1 MSIPESFYQLSK
13 EQQEEEAT
21 KMANKYY
28 REAEQWRRLAVQ
40 VRIGKVKSTYTS
52 QQSKSQQ

>member
-1 MSIPESFYQLSK
+1 MSIPETFYQLSK
-13 EQQEEEAT
+13 EQQEEEAR
-21 KMANKYY
+21 KMADKHY

-52 QQSKSQQ
+52 QQSKNQQ